1 MHGRRDD
8 GSSSSADRVASIPFR
23 VCLHPGLLAISC
35 ALATRARSS
44 FGPAHRARSAYASR
58 RPVVRGRPKR
68 SSQANRALPRRRH
81 RPAPTETAA
90 PIAICNTFEPP
101 VVSMEPFAEIIARM
115 MEPTAADDLAIQRL
129 VKKRQHH
136 LRRRHGAPPIST
148 APEPSSSLMMMAGFA
163 LIGIALKRRKGQGI
177 GPCSCNAPIERV
189 VS

>member
-90 PIAICNTFEPP
+90 PIAICSTFEPP
-101 VVSMEPFAEIIARM
+101 VVSMEPFAEIIAR